1 MRIRIIRNCKV
12 SAELVS
18 RPESFTPQVHR
29 KLRWQNYR
37 ISGEGGPRIPAVF
50 KGPLNRGLS
59 SNERYD
65 VGVQFVKGRILDHW
79 EIRFYPPR
87 SNSEKIEI
95 ELRYLE
101 VEKEEEVFFK
111 RGKPLEV
118 IRAIGR
124 KRKGILYFLPIGTEP
139 QLVVKK
145 VKTEVLF
152 RASVIVQIR
161 AESETRLPN
170 AVKMI
175 ARDRDGTVME
185 IYDRRENRFS
195 PFAVTEQVR
204 KTIGKQE
211 FEFWNLWE
219 FNGDRNEIRYLLTES
234 GLQKI

>member
-1 MRIRIIRNCKV
+1 M
-12 SAELVS
+12 
-18 RPESFTPQVHR
+18 
-29 KLRWQNYR
+29 
-37 ISGEGGPRIPAVF
+37 
-50 KGPLNRGLS
+50 
-59 SNERYD
+59 
-65 VGVQFVKGRILDHW
+65 
-79 EIRFYPPR
+79 
-87 SNSEKIEI
+87 
-95 ELRYLE
+95 
-101 VEKEEEVFFK
+101 
-111 RGKPLEV
+111 
-118 IRAIGR
+118 
-124 KRKGILYFLPIGTEP
+124 
-139 QLVVKK
+139 KK

-152 RASVIVQIR
+152 RAPVIVQIR

>member
-1 MRIRIIRNCKV
+1 MKIRIIRNCKV
-12 SAELVS
+12 SPELVS
-18 RPESFTPQVHR
+18 RLESFTPRAHR

-59 SNERYD
+59 SSERYD

-87 SNSEKIEI
+87 SNSERIEI

-111 RGKPLEV
+111 REKPLEV

-124 KRKGILYFLPIGTEP
+124 KRKGIFYFLPIGTEP
-139 QLVVKK
+139 QIVVEK
-145 VKTEVLF
+145 VKATVLF
-152 RASVIVQIR
+152 RASVVVQVR
-161 AESETRLPN
+161 SENEIRLPN
-170 AVKMI
+170 AVKMVI
-175 ARDRDGTVME
+175 PTDGAVME

-195 PFAVTEQVR
+195 PFAVAERVR
-204 KTIGKQE
+204 KTIGKRE

-234 GLQKI
+234 GLQEI